1 MRFAVGLAF
10 FYVREQSSHGCGS
23 TSWVTSRRIR
33 AKNSDGRYRLIGAVN
48 KATCSTILSRRH
60 RPVVVAE
67 PDTWF
72 PSLRFRSRIR
82 SRIRFRNR
90 FRKIRV
96 RACLTYAV
104 AAGAC
109 ARQQR
114 GRPRRQAAEF
124 PAQKIG

>member
-1 MRFAVGLAF
+1 MSYKPAHYSEAFGRAVA
-10 FYVREQSSHGCGS
+10 
-23 TSWVTSRRIR
+23 
-33 AKNSDGRYRLIGAVN
+33 YRLIGAVN

-124 PAQKIG
+124 PAQKSGQSSRRVRTAGTEK